1 MRLWKDNKNLCMLMD
16 GMLLRMMPWG
26 MNSLR
31 VVMQPAGSEDER
43 NWALT
48 EAVPDGEPE
57 IGGQEGGLK
66 APGGGEGQTGQG
78 GNMGNGRIRGGNN
91 PESWVRF

>member
-48 EAVPDGEPE
+48 EAVPDAEPE
-57 IGGQEGGLK
+57 IGI
-66 APGGGEGQTGQG
+66 PG
-78 GNMGNGRIRGGNN
+78 
-91 PESWVRF
+91 V